1 MKEEEESEDV
11 EVEIDE
17 QDDEADAQQEATDK
31 ETQERTDQLPAWA
44 MNLEAGSKKMP
55 VSGLVNI
62 DVSEAAAQLYDNAVI
77 SKILQMY
84 KHYYDQRVMMSPDD
98 YYNKM
103 MTSKIGR
110 LDLDGICPYAGE
122 NSDGSLKLP
131 SDEQLMDWYDQKATK
146 TSWSKG
152 EKLFGGRPKEMM
164 RYVVGTLEVYEKM
177 MEFLVHAGYTPE
189 RLRFLTPMNKMQ
201 GGNEEKAEMSKMIS
215 DFVSRPLTGAFP
227 IAEHYAYFRSG
238 NHGFPNCQEIPAFTV
253 YLAFRENQRSEE
265 LLIAA
270 QQCGVVLPDIFVAKM
285 AYSLTY
291 AEQEA
296 QRGRLGWK
304 ATLAPNLDP
313 SVTESVF
320 RTIGDNEGAHRAA
333 EASRT
338 AAAGHGHEPKAVG
351 PKPPPPKGAATEA
364 ASSSTTAP
372 SPAAA
377 PKAKLPQKAMPAKA
391 APKPSRPSPSEKPQ
405 QTPQLKKKRTD
416 Q

>member
-1 MKEEEESEDV
+1 M
-11 EVEIDE
+11 
-17 QDDEADAQQEATDK
+17 
-31 ETQERTDQLPAWA
+31 
-44 MNLEAGSKKMP
+44 
-55 VSGLVNI
+55 
-62 DVSEAAAQLYDNAVI
+62 
-77 SKILQMY
+77 
-84 KHYYDQRVMMSPDD
+84 
-98 YYNKM
+98 
-103 MTSKIGR
+103 
-110 LDLDGICPYAGE
+110 
-122 NSDGSLKLP
+122 
-131 SDEQLMDWYDQKATK
+131 
-146 TSWSKG
+146 
-152 EKLFGGRPKEMM
+152 
-164 RYVVGTLEVYEKM
+164 
-177 MEFLVHAGYTPE
+177 
-189 RLRFLTPMNKMQ
+189 
-201 GGNEEKAEMSKMIS
+201 
-215 DFVSRPLTGAFP
+215 
-227 IAEHYAYFRSG
+227 
-238 NHGFPNCQEIPAFTV
+238 
-253 YLAFRENQRSEE
+253 
-265 LLIAA
+265 IAA